1 MIAGATWGWWI
12 GFHLVVA
19 AFLIVDSLFADR
31 MRNRPRAVWL
41 VPALVVVAALG
52 MALWIGLSRGRTS
65 GFEFLAGYTVE
76 LSLSIDN
83 LFVFMVLMQ
92 GFSLSPARQG
102 TALRWGVAGAMVMRA
117 VFVAAGVALLT
128 HFGWVTWIFGAF
140 LIFAAWR
147 LMRGSSPEAA
157 IPSWIRNMQ
166 PARGSLWPVIIAIEF
181 TDVVFATDSVPA
193 VLSITHSPFLAYTS
207 NIVAILGLRSL
218 YFAVAGLLGRLRFL
232 HLALA
237 ALLGFVG
244 LKMIVSPWF
253 EISIVAS
260 LTAIGAILAIFALT
274 SAFWP
279 AKKKL

>member
-12 GFHLVVA
+12 GFHAVVA
-19 AFLIVDSLFADR
+19 VFLIVDSLYADR
-31 MRNRPRAVWL
+31 LRKSPRAVWL
-41 VPALVVVAALG
+41 VPTLVVVAALA

-65 GFEFLAGYTVE
+65 GLEFLAGYTVE

-83 LFVFMVLMQ
+83 LFVFMVLME
-92 GFSLSPARQG
+92 GFSLSTARQG

-128 HFGWVTWIFGAF
+128 HFSWVAWIFGTF
-140 LIFAAWR
+140 LVFAAWR

-157 IPSWIRNMQ
+157 IPAWIRNLQ

-193 VLSITHSPFLAYTS
+193 VLSITHNPFLAYTS

-218 YFAVAGLLGRLRFL
+218 YFAVTGLLRRLRFL

-237 ALLGFVG
+237 SLLGFVG
-244 LKMIVSPWF
+244 LKMLVSHWF

-260 LTAIGAILAIFALT
+260 LVVIGAILAIFALA
-274 SAFWP
+274 SACWP
-279 AKKKL
+279 ARNNH